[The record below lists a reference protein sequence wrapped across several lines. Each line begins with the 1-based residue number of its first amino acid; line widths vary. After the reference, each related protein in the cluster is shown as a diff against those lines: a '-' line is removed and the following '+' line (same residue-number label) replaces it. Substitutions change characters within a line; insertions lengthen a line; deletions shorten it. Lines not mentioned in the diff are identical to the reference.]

1 MIENLKQ
8 IQSDPYYYID
18 VEGNVYDSNFKLLRP
33 YIGCNGS
40 YVVTLQKTLN
50 RKNRTDNKRNV
61 IIARLLLE
69 HFVRKP
75 AKGDVALFIDGNKLN
90 HKLSNLKWGTS
101 KDVHAVKFDDKT
113 ILNIKNRLS
122 EGTSQIEIAKEFGI
136 SYGHLSKIKRGI
148 TRTYLNNNNV

>member
-1 MIENLKQ
+1 MLENLKQ
-8 IQSDPYYYID
+8 IQSNPNYYID
-18 VEGNVYDSNFKLLRP
+18 VDGNVYDSNLKVLRP
-33 YIGCNGS
+33 YISSNGS

-75 AKGDVALFIDGNKLN
+75 TKKDVALFIDGNKLN

-101 KDVHAVKFDDKT
+101 KDVHAVKFDDNT
-113 ILNIKNRLS
+113 ILNIKERLLQ
-122 EGTSQIEIAKEFGI
+122 GTSQIEIAKEFGI
-136 SYGHLSKIKRGI
+136 SYGHLSKIKRGV
-148 TRTYLNNNNV
+148 TRTYLDSN